1 MIGSARSQRRRGN
14 PDWIASLAMT
24 KVALAAGPVL
34 AFAAACVAIAPA
46 EPAVG
51 PSAGERAYQKCYACH
66 ATEPGKHDLAGPSLH
81 GIVGRPV
88 AAVPG
93 VDYSPA
99 LRRFTAGNPI
109 WTKELID
116 RFAADPEALVP
127 GTSMAFHGMA
137 DAGERK
143 ALIEYLESFGR

>member
-1 MIGSARSQRRRGN
+1 M
-14 PDWIASLAMT
+14 L
-24 KVALAAGPVL
+24 LAALPV
-34 AFAAACVAIAPA
+34 AAACAPA
-46 EPAVG
+46 AMPA
-51 PSAGERAYQKCYACH
+51 PQSLSAGERAYQKCFACH
-66 ATEPGKHDLAGPSLH
+66 ATEPGMNDLAGPSLH

-93 VDYSPA
+93 FEYSAA
-99 LRRFTAGNPI
+99 LEGFAEANPI

-137 DAGERK
+137 DSAERE
-143 ALIEYLESFGR
+143 ALLDYLGSLDS